1 MEWRKFNRNSVED
14 IKLLE
19 NICKNSGSNSVKK
32 AASYI
37 RRAIYISKEKPEN
50 LWCWIY
56 GDVAFYIC
64 TRCKNHVR
72 GIITV
77 VRQDMQGKGLGKL
90 INLHRLIMMK
100 RAGIYSFK
108 FKTNKNEKAVNF
120 WLKQGAKIMDVKGE
134 DYEMEIKIK
143 KE

>member
-1 MEWRKFNRNSVED
+1 MEMLLSTFVQGVE
-14 IKLLE
+14 
-19 NICKNSGSNSVKK
+19 S
-32 AASYI
+32 
-37 RRAIYISKEKPEN
+37 
-50 LWCWIY
+50 
-56 GDVAFYIC
+56 C
-64 TRCKNHVR
+64 TRN
-72 GIITV
+72 ITV
-77 VRQDMQGKGLGKL
+77 VRQDMQGKGLKL